1 MHLCDSYFI
10 TSYTYENKP
19 QLSNLTQMAMTCDD
33 LPTQFKQ
40 IITQPKRLIWNWN
53 FHNRILWVIWFNQ
66 KYLAT
71 VVQSYPSGHDLS
83 WSSHP
88 IKTNICHSAKT
99 WYIQLKLLEYDP
111 MDYLI

>member
-40 IITQPKRLIWNWN
+40 IITQPKHLIWNWN
-53 FHNRILWVIWFNQ
+53 FHNRILWVIWFNK
-66 KYLAT
+66 KYLAQWSNHT
-71 VVQSYPSGHDLS
+71 QVAMTYHDLA
-83 WSSHP
+83 
-88 IKTNICHSAKT
+88 T
-99 WYIQLKLLEYDP
+99 QLKLD
-111 MDYLI
+111 IFNWNF